1 MDSLNIIVIVT
12 ALLGLSGGYVFYS
25 KKNKNEKAPK
35 VVENLQP
42 EPALK
47 KFHETGIDVEND
59 PVVMEAKAKARELIV
74 EAKAEALN
82 IQTKAQDLARKIR
95 EDALDTERKSMVL
108 KAQVDA
114 KAKELESKAKSLV
127 SIKENLE
134 KKQEEIEDLHRKQQ
148 EEIDNFNRKQQ
159 EEIERIASMSKEEA
173 REILLKNLD
182 KSLVEDK
189 ARRIREK
196 EEEIRRD
203 SQEMSKQILM
213 EALEFGSTDIV
224 IEHST
229 SKIKLPDEDIK
240 GRIIGKEGRNI
251 RTFEELTGVDLDL
264 DSSPGDIIV
273 SCFDSVRRAV
283 ATTALERLVADGRI
297 QPARIEEIV
306 EQTKKEMDNIM
317 YKAGDSLC
325 HKLGLYNIPKE
336 LIQTLGKF
344 KYRFSY
350 GQNMLEHTM
359 ETARIGIY
367 IAEEIGADVDTVK
380 LGCVFHDIGKVLTDQ
395 DGSHVDLGV
404 ELLRKFKIPEE
415 AIKCVAEHHDD
426 RQTTIESAIVALADH
441 VSGARPGSRGE
452 DYESYVKRLKDL
464 EEAAM
469 SFDGVEKAYAVSAG
483 REVRVFVKPEKVD
496 DYSTALL
503 AKEIARK
510 IELEQNYP
518 GVVKVIVIRETRV
531 SETAK

>member
-1 MDSLNIIVIVT
+1 MGITSIVV
-12 ALLGLSGGYVFYS
+12 AVLALSGLFGGYILYS
-25 KKNKNEKAPK
+25 RKKEGSSKSENIGEVSETPKISKNVIEERTDLDKES
-35 VVENLQP
+35 VV
-42 EPALK
+42 
-47 KFHETGIDVEND
+47 I
-59 PVVMEAKAKARELIV
+59 EAKARAKDIIL
-74 EAKAEALN
+74 EAKEAALDV
-82 IQTKAQDLARKIR
+82 QTKAQDQARKIK
-95 EDALDTERKSMVL
+95 EEALESERKVSNF

-134 KKQEEIEDLHRKQQ
+134 KKQEDIE
-148 EEIDNFNRKQQ
+148 NFNKKNQ
-159 EEIERIASMSKEEA
+159 EQIEKIAAMSKEEA
-173 REILLKNLD
+173 REIILKNLE

-189 ARRIREK
+189 GKRIK
-196 EEEIRRD
+196 QVEEEIR
-203 SQEMSKQILM
+203 QESEDLSKQILM

-229 SKIKLPDEDIK
+229 SKVKLTDEDMK

-283 ATTALERLVADGRI
+283 ATAALERLVADGRI
-297 QPARIEEIV
+297 QPARIEDIV
-306 EQTKKEMDNIM
+306 EQTKNEMDKIM
-317 YKAGDSLC
+317 YKAGDNLC
-325 HKLGLYNIPKE
+325 HKLGLYSVPKD
-336 LIQTLGKF
+336 LIQILGRF

-359 ETARIGIY
+359 ETARIGSY
-367 IAEEIGADVDTVK
+367 IAEELGANVETVK
-380 LGCVFHDIGKVLTDQ
+380 LGCLFHDIGKVLTDQ

-404 ELLRKFKIPEE
+404 ELLNKYKIPSEVIE
-415 AIKCVAEHHDD
+415 CVAEHHDD
-426 RQTTIESAIVALADH
+426 RQSTIESAIVTLADH

-464 EEAAM
+464 EEAAV

-483 REVRVFVKPEKVD
+483 REVRVFVAPEKVD

>member
-1 MDSLNIIVIVT
+1 MELAEIAFTGIVV
-12 ALLGLSGGYVFYS
+12 LLGALGTYI
-25 KKNKNEKAPK
+25 
-35 VVENLQP
+35 VVSR
-42 EPALK
+42 K
-47 KFHETGIDVEND
+47 KFSAKEKSSDTPDLLSSVSSPAVEND
-59 PVVMEAKAKARELIV
+59 SQVIEAKAKAREIIV
-74 EAKAEALN
+74 EAKSLALN
-82 IQTKAQDLARKIR
+82 IQSKAQEQSRQIKEEAI
-95 EDALDTERKSMVL
+95 ESERRANTL

-114 KAKELESKAKSLV
+114 RAKELESKAKSLV
-127 SIKENLE
+127 SIKEALE
-134 KKQEEIEDLHRKQQ
+134 KKQEEIESFHRRKQ
-148 EEIDNFNRKQQ
+148 EELEKI
-159 EEIERIASMSKEEA
+159 SMLSKEEA
-173 REILLKNLD
+173 REMLLKSFD
-182 KSLVEDK
+182 KDLAEEKSK
-189 ARRIREK
+189 KIREN
-196 EEEIRRD
+196 EEEIRKE
-203 SQEMSKQILM
+203 SHELSKQILM

-229 SKIKLPDEDIK
+229 SKVKLPDEELK

-283 ATTALERLVADGRI
+283 ATAALERLVADGRI

-306 EQTKKEMDNIM
+306 EQTQKEMDNIM

-325 HKLGLYNIPKE
+325 HKIGLYNVSKE
-336 LIQTLGKF
+336 LIQTLGRF

-359 ETARIGIY
+359 ETARIGMY
-367 IAEEIGADVDTVK
+367 IAEELGANVDTVK
-380 LGCVFHDIGKVLTDQ
+380 MACVFHDIGKVLTDK
-395 DGSHVDLGV
+395 DGSHVELGV
-404 ELLRKFKIPEE
+404 EYLNKFRVPSEVV
-415 AIKCVAEHHDD
+415 KCIAEHHNDKFSS
-426 RQTTIESAIVALADH
+426 IESAIVALADH

-452 DYESYVKRLKDL
+452 DYESYIKRLKDL
-464 EEAAM
+464 EEAAT
-469 SFDGVEKAYAVSAG
+469 SQDGVEKAYAVSAG
-483 REVRVFVKPEKVD
+483 RELRVFVKPEKVD

>member
-1 MDSLNIIVIVT
+1 MGNILPILITGAVVLVVVYLVLFKKKTGEVSTSVESLSAPQVFNSNIDSDAAVI
-12 ALLGLSGGYVFYS
+12 
-25 KKNKNEKAPK
+25 
-35 VVENLQP
+35 
-42 EPALK
+42 
-47 KFHETGIDVEND
+47 
-59 PVVMEAKAKARELIV
+59 EAKAKAKDIIV
-74 EAKAEALN
+74 EAKTAALN
-82 IQTKAQDLARKIR
+82 IQTKAQEQARLIK
-95 EDALDTERKSMVL
+95 EEAMESERKAAL
-108 KAQVDA
+108 FKAQVDA

-127 SIKENLE
+127 SIKEGLE
-134 KKQEEIEDLHRKQQ
+134 KKQEEIENSYRKQQ
-148 EEIDNFNRKQQ
+148 EELEK
-159 EEIERIASMSKEEA
+159 IASLTKEEG
-173 REILLKNLD
+173 REILLRNLE
-182 KSLVEDK
+182 KSLSEEK
-189 ARRIREK
+189 GKRIKEK
-196 EEEIRRD
+196 EEEIRRE
-203 SQEMSKQILM
+203 SQELSKQILM

-224 IEHST
+224 VEHST
-229 SKIKLPDEDIK
+229 SKVKLPDEELK

-264 DSSPGDIIV
+264 DGSPGEIIV

-283 ATTALERLVADGRI
+283 ATAALEKLVADGRI

-317 YKAGDSLC
+317 YKAGDSMC
-325 HKLGLYNIPKE
+325 HKLGLYNIPKD
-336 LIQTLGKF
+336 LIQILGRF

-350 GQNMLEHTM
+350 GQNALEHTM
-359 ETARIGIY
+359 ETARIGAF
-367 IAEEIGADVDTVK
+367 IAEEIGANIEVVK
-380 LGCVFHDIGKVLTDQ
+380 MGCMFHDIGKVLSDQ

-404 ELLRKFKIPEE
+404 ELLKKYRIQDEV
-415 AIKCVAEHHDD
+415 IKCVAEHHSDK
-426 RQTTIESAIVALADH
+426 TTSIESAIVTLADH

-452 DYESYVKRLKDL
+452 DYEAYVKRLKDL
-464 EEAAM
+464 EEAAT

>member
-1 MDSLNIIVIVT
+1 MEITVVT
-12 ALLGLSGGYVFYS
+12 LILLVLLILSTGYVYYS
-25 KKNKNEKAPK
+25 RKKKDTSRK
-35 VVENLQP
+35 VDSGKEVAGPVQE
-42 EPALK
+42 AGK
-47 KFHETGIDVEND
+47 KESFSPGVETGIEVGNN
-59 PVVMEAKAKARELIV
+59 PIVLEAKAKAKDIIV
-74 EAKAEALN
+74 EAKTEALN
-82 IQTKAQDLARKIR
+82 IQSRAQEEARRIK
-95 EDALDTERKSMVL
+95 EEALESERKAALL

-114 KAKELESKAKSLV
+114 KAKDLEAKARSL
-127 SIKENLE
+127 SAIKENLE
-134 KKQEEIEDLHRKQQ
+134 KKQEEIENFHRKQQ
-148 EEIDNFNRKQQ
+148 EEIEK
-159 EEIERIASMSKEEA
+159 IASMTKEEA
-173 REILLKNLD
+173 KELLLKEVD
-182 KSLVEDK
+182 KSLSEEK
-189 ARRIREK
+189 GRRIKEK
-196 EEEIRRD
+196 EEEIRKE

-224 IEHST
+224 IEQST
-229 SKIKLPDEDIK
+229 SKIKLPDEEMK

-264 DSSPGDIIV
+264 DSSPGEIIV

-283 ATTALERLVADGRI
+283 AVTALERLVADGRI

-325 HKLGLYNIPKE
+325 HKLGLYNIPRE
-336 LIQTLGKF
+336 LIQTLGRF

-359 ETARIGIY
+359 ETARIGMY
-367 IAEEIGADVDTVK
+367 IAEEIGANLETVK

-395 DGSHVDLGV
+395 DGSHVELGV
-404 ELLRKFKIPEE
+404 EFLRQHKIPEE
-415 AIKCVAEHHDD
+415 AIKCVAEHHNDK
-426 RQTTIESAIVALADH
+426 QSTIESAIVALSDH

-452 DYESYVKRLKDL
+452 DYESYIKRLKDL

-469 SFDGVEKAYAVSAG
+469 SFDGVDKAYAVSAG

-496 DYSTALL
+496 DYSAALL
-503 AKEIARK
+503 AKEIAKK

>member
-1 MDSLNIIVIVT
+1 MELLSVILIVL
-12 ALLGLSGGYVFYS
+12 ALLGLLGGYVFYS
-25 KKNKNEKAPK
+25 NKKKEEPQKSVEDTPETREISQAPQAHHQETPQVRVNVDNESIVLEARARAKDL
-35 VVENLQP
+35 VL
-42 EPALK
+42 
-47 KFHETGIDVEND
+47 
-59 PVVMEAKAKARELIV
+59 EAKT
-74 EAKAEALN
+74 EALN
-82 IQTKAQDLARKIR
+82 IQTKAQDQARKIR
-95 EDALDTERKSMVL
+95 EEALESERKSAVF

-134 KKQEEIEDLHRKQQ
+134 KKQEEIE
-148 EEIDNFNRKQQ
+148 NFHKKQQ
-159 EEIERIASMSKEEA
+159 EEIEKIAALSKEEA
-173 REILLKNLD
+173 REMLLKNLD
-182 KSLVEDK
+182 KSLVEEK
-189 ARRIREK
+189 GKRIREK
-196 EEEIRRD
+196 EEEIRRE

-229 SKIKLPDEDIK
+229 SKIKLPDEDLK

-283 ATTALERLVADGRI
+283 ATAALERLVTDGRI

-306 EQTKKEMDNIM
+306 DQTKKEMDNIM
-317 YKAGDSLC
+317 YKAGDGLC

-336 LIQTLGKF
+336 LIQILGRF

-359 ETARIGIY
+359 ETARIGMY
-367 IAEEIGADVDTVK
+367 IAEEIGADIETVK

-395 DGSHVDLGV
+395 DGSHVELGV
-404 ELLRKFKIPEE
+404 ELLRKHKIPEE

-426 RQTTIESAIVALADH
+426 RQTTIESAIVTLADH

-452 DYESYVKRLKDL
+452 DYESYVKRLRDL

-469 SFDGVEKAYAVSAG
+469 SFDGVEKVYAVSAG
-483 REVRVFVKPEKVD
+483 REVRVFVRPEKVD

>member
-1 MDSLNIIVIVT
+1 MELINVAFIGAV
-12 ALLGLSGGYVFYS
+12 ALLGVLSVYIIVSRKKSRDEQAQEGQISSGVS
-25 KKNKNEKAPK
+25 KVSSAVN
-35 VVENLQP
+35 
-42 EPALK
+42 PA
-47 KFHETGIDVEND
+47 VEND
-59 PVVMEAKAKARELIV
+59 PVVIEAKAKAKDIIV
-74 EAKAEALN
+74 EAKTLALN
-82 IQTKAQDLARKIR
+82 IQSKAQEQSRQIKDEAI
-95 EDALDTERKSMVL
+95 ETERKVAVF

-114 KAKELESKAKSLV
+114 KARELEGKAKTLV
-127 SIKENLE
+127 AVKENLE
-134 KKQEEIEDLHRKQQ
+134 KKQEDIESFHRKQQ
-148 EEIDNFNRKQQ
+148 EEL
-159 EEIERIASMSKEEA
+159 ERISGYSKEEA
-173 REILLKNLD
+173 KEMLLKSFD
-182 KSLVEDK
+182 KDLAEEKSK
-189 ARRIREK
+189 RIREK
-196 EEEIRRD
+196 EEEIRKD
-203 SQEMSKQILM
+203 SQELSKQILM
-213 EALEFGSTDIV
+213 DALEFGSTDIV

-229 SKIKLPDEDIK
+229 SKIKLPDEELK

-264 DSSPGDIIV
+264 DSSPGDILV

-283 ATTALERLVADGRI
+283 ATAALERLIADGRI

-306 EQTKKEMDNIM
+306 DQTKKEMDNLM
-317 YKAGDSLC
+317 YKAGDGLC
-325 HKLGLYNIPKE
+325 HKLGLYNVSKE

-359 ETARIGIY
+359 ETARIGMY
-367 IAEEIGADVDTVK
+367 IAEEIGANVETVK
-380 LGCVFHDIGKVLTDQ
+380 MACVFHDIGKVMTDK
-395 DGSHVDLGV
+395 DGSHVELGV
-404 ELLRKFKIPEE
+404 EYLNKFRLPEE
-415 AIKCVAEHHDD
+415 VMKCVAEHHDD
-426 RQTTIESAIVALADH
+426 KQSSIESAIVALADH

-483 REVRVFVKPEKVD
+483 REVRVFVTPEKVD

-510 IELEQNYP
+510 IELEQKYP

-531 SETAK
+531 TETAK

>member
-1 MDSLNIIVIVT
+1 MDIISIVVV
-12 ALLGLSGGYVFYS
+12 ALALSGLFGGYVLYS
-25 KKNKNEKAPK
+25 KKKGSPEAPEEKPETAKIPNKVAEKSVDLSK
-35 VVENLQP
+35 ESIV
-42 EPALK
+42 
-47 KFHETGIDVEND
+47 I
-59 PVVMEAKAKARELIV
+59 EAKSTAKDIIF
-74 EAKAEALN
+74 EAKEAALD
-82 IQTKAQDLARKIR
+82 IQTKAQEQARKIK
-95 EDALDTERKSMVL
+95 EDAIESERKVSNF

-134 KKQEEIEDLHRKQQ
+134 KKQEEIESFHK
-148 EEIDNFNRKQQ
+148 KKQ
-159 EEIERIASMSKEEA
+159 EEIEKIALLSKEEA
-173 REILLKNLD
+173 RDIILKKLD
-182 KSLVEDK
+182 KDLVEEK
-189 ARRIREK
+189 GKRIRQK
-196 EEEIRRD
+196 EEEFR
-203 SQEMSKQILM
+203 QESEEMAKQILM

-229 SKIKLPDEDIK
+229 SKVKFPDEELK

-251 RTFEELTGVDLDL
+251 RTFEELTGADLDL
-264 DSSPGDIIV
+264 DSSSGEIIV

-283 ATTALERLVADGRI
+283 ATAALERLIADGRI

-306 EQTKKEMDNIM
+306 DQTRKEMDKIM

-325 HKLGLYNIPKE
+325 HKLGVYNIPKE
-336 LIQTLGKF
+336 LIQILGRF

-359 ETARIGIY
+359 ETARIGMY
-367 IAEEIGADVDTVK
+367 IAEEIGADIETVK
-380 LGCVFHDIGKVLTDQ
+380 LGCLFHDIGKVLTDQ
-395 DGSHVDLGV
+395 DGSHVELGV
-404 ELLRKFKIPEE
+404 ELLRKFKISEE
-415 AIKCVAEHHDD
+415 SIKCVAEHHDD
-426 RQTTIESAIVALADH
+426 RQSTIESAIVTLADH

-469 SFDGVEKAYAVSAG
+469 SFDGVEKVYAVSAG
-483 REVRVFVKPEKVD
+483 REVRVFVTPEKVD
-496 DYSTALL
+496 DYSTSLL
-503 AKEIARK
+503 AKDIARK
-510 IELEQNYP
+510 IELEQKYP

>member
-1 MDSLNIIVIVT
+1 MDSLNIIFIVM
-12 ALLGLSGGYVFYS
+12 AFLGLSGGYVFYS
-25 KKNKNEKAPK
+25 KKNKKEETPKA
-35 VVENLQP
+35 VENSQTESAP
-42 EPALK
+42 K
-47 KFHETGIDVEND
+47 KFHETRVDVEND
-59 PVVMEAKAKARELIV
+59 PVVMEAKAKSRELIV

-82 IQTKAQDLARKIR
+82 IQTKAQDQARKIR
-95 EDALDTERKSMVL
+95 EDALETERKSMVL

-114 KAKELESKAKSLV
+114 KARELESKAKSLV

-134 KKQEEIEDLHRKQQ
+134 KKQEEIE
-148 EEIDNFNRKQQ
+148 NFHKKQQ
-159 EEIERIASMSKEEA
+159 EEIEKIASLSKEEA
-173 REILLKNLD
+173 RELLLKNLD
-182 KSLVEDK
+182 KTLIEEK
-189 ARRIREK
+189 GKRIREK
-196 EEEIRRD
+196 EEEIRKE
-203 SQEMSKQILM
+203 SQELSKQILM

-283 ATTALERLVADGRI
+283 ATAALERLIADGRI

-317 YKAGDSLC
+317 YKAGDGLC
-325 HKLGLYNIPKE
+325 HKLGLYNIPRE
-336 LIQTLGKF
+336 LIQTLGRF

-359 ETARIGIY
+359 ETARIGMY
-367 IAEEIGADVDTVK
+367 IAEELGANVDTVK

-404 ELLRKFKIPEE
+404 ELLRKFKIPDE
-415 AIKCVAEHHDD
+415 AIKCVGEHHDD
-426 RQTTIESAIVALADH
+426 RQTTIESAIVTLADH

-469 SFDGVEKAYAVSAG
+469 SFDGVEKVYAVSAG

>member
-1 MDSLNIIVIVT
+1 MEIIVIIGVVV
-12 ALLGLSGGYVFYS
+12 ALFGGYVAYS
-25 KKNKNEKAPK
+25 KYNKKTPQEDKEQQSPVKKDSAVNVVKNVDVDNESIVIEAR
-35 VVENLQP
+35 
-42 EPALK
+42 
-47 KFHETGIDVEND
+47 
-59 PVVMEAKAKARELIV
+59 AKAKDIIV
-74 EAKAEALN
+74 EAKSEALN
-82 IQTKAQDLARKIR
+82 IQSKAQEQARKIK
-95 EDALDTERKSMVL
+95 EDSLESERKAAVL

-134 KKQEEIEDLHRKQQ
+134 KKQSEIDDFHRKQQ
-148 EEIDNFNRKQQ
+148 EEIEK
-159 EEIERIASMSKEEA
+159 IAMLSKEEA
-173 REILLKNLD
+173 RDILLKNLD
-182 KSLVEDK
+182 KSLVEEK
-189 ARRIREK
+189 GKRIKEK
-196 EEEIRRD
+196 EEEIRRE
-203 SQEMSKQILM
+203 SQELSKQILM

-229 SKIKLPDEDIK
+229 SKVKLPDEELK

-273 SCFDSVRRAV
+273 SCFDSVRRAI
-283 ATTALERLVADGRI
+283 ATTALERLIADGRI

-306 EQTKKEMDNIM
+306 DQTKKEMENIM
-317 YKAGDSLC
+317 YKAGDSMC

-336 LIQTLGKF
+336 LIQTLGRF

-359 ETARIGIY
+359 ETARIGMY
-367 IAEEIGADVDTVK
+367 IAGEIGANVETVK
-380 LGCVFHDIGKVLTDQ
+380 MGCLFHDIGKVLNDQ
-395 DGSHVDLGV
+395 DGSHVELGV
-404 ELLRKFKIPEE
+404 DLLRKHKISEE
-415 AIKCVAEHHDD
+415 VIKCVAEHHDD
-426 RQTTIESAIVALADH
+426 KQTTIESAIVTLSDH

-452 DYESYVKRLKDL
+452 DYESYVKRLRDL

-483 REVRVFVKPEKVD
+483 REVRVFVRPEKVD

>member
-1 MDSLNIIVIVT
+1 MEIIAIIGAVL
-12 ALLGLSGGYVFYS
+12 ALFGGYVAYSNS
-25 KKNKNEKAPK
+25 KKKVSQEDKNAQHDVK
-35 VVENLQP
+35 VASVPNVVKNINVDNE
-42 EPALK
+42 
-47 KFHETGIDVEND
+47 
-59 PVVMEAKAKARELIV
+59 PVVIEARAKAKDIIV
-74 EAKAEALN
+74 EAKSEALN
-82 IQTKAQDLARKIR
+82 IQSKAQEQARKIK
-95 EDALDTERKSMVL
+95 EDSLESERKAAVL

-114 KAKELESKAKSLV
+114 KAKELENKAKSLV

-134 KKQEEIEDLHRKQQ
+134 KKQSEIEDFHRKQQ
-148 EEIDNFNRKQQ
+148 EEIEK
-159 EEIERIASMSKEEA
+159 IAMLSKEEA
-173 REILLKNLD
+173 RDILLKNLD
-182 KSLVEDK
+182 KNLAEEK
-189 ARRIREK
+189 GKRIREK
-196 EEEIRRD
+196 EEEIRRE
-203 SQEMSKQILM
+203 SHELAKQILM

-229 SKIKLPDEDIK
+229 SKVKLPDEELK

-251 RTFEELTGVDLDL
+251 RAFEELTGVDLDL
-264 DSSPGDIIV
+264 DSSPGDVIV

-283 ATTALERLVADGRI
+283 ATADGRI

-317 YKAGDSLC
+317 YKAGDSMC

-336 LIQTLGKF
+336 LIQTLGRF

-359 ETARIGIY
+359 ETARIGMY
-367 IAEEIGADVDTVK
+367 IAGELGASVETVK
-380 LGCVFHDIGKVLTDQ
+380 MGCLFHDIGKVLNDQ
-395 DGSHVDLGV
+395 DGSHVELGV
-404 ELLRKFKIPEE
+404 ELLRKHKISEE
-415 AIKCVAEHHDD
+415 VIKCVAEHHDD
-426 RQTTIESAIVALADH
+426 RQTTIESAIVTLSDH

-452 DYESYVKRLKDL
+452 DYESYVKRLRDL

-483 REVRVFVKPEKVD
+483 REVRVFVRPEKVD

>member
-1 MDSLNIIVIVT
+1 MEIIAIIGAVL
-12 ALLGLSGGYVFYS
+12 ALFGGYVAYSNS
-25 KKNKNEKAPK
+25 KKKVSQEDKNAQHDVK
-35 VVENLQP
+35 VASVPNVVKNINVDNE
-42 EPALK
+42 
-47 KFHETGIDVEND
+47 
-59 PVVMEAKAKARELIV
+59 PVVIEARAKAKDIIV
-74 EAKAEALN
+74 EAKSEALN
-82 IQTKAQDLARKIR
+82 IQSKAQEQARKIK
-95 EDALDTERKSMVL
+95 EDSLESERKAAVL

-114 KAKELESKAKSLV
+114 KAKELENKAKSLV

-134 KKQEEIEDLHRKQQ
+134 KKQSEIEDFHRKQQ
-148 EEIDNFNRKQQ
+148 EEIEK
-159 EEIERIASMSKEEA
+159 IAMLSKEEA
-173 REILLKNLD
+173 RDILLKNLD
-182 KSLVEDK
+182 KNLAEEK
-189 ARRIREK
+189 GKRIREK
-196 EEEIRRD
+196 EEEIRRE
-203 SQEMSKQILM
+203 SHELAKQILM

-229 SKIKLPDEDIK
+229 SKVKLPDEELK

-251 RTFEELTGVDLDL
+251 RAFEELTGVDLDL
-264 DSSPGDIIV
+264 DSSPGDVIV

-283 ATTALERLVADGRI
+283 ATTALERLIADGRI
-297 QPARIEEIV
+297 QLARIEEIV
-306 EQTKKEMDNIM
+306 DQTKKEMDNIM
-317 YKAGDSLC
+317 YKAGDSMC

-336 LIQTLGKF
+336 LIQTLGRF

-359 ETARIGIY
+359 ETARIGMY
-367 IAEEIGADVDTVK
+367 IAGELGASVETVK
-380 LGCVFHDIGKVLTDQ
+380 MGCLFHDIGKVLNDQ
-395 DGSHVDLGV
+395 DGSHVELGV
-404 ELLRKFKIPEE
+404 ELLRKHKISEE
-415 AIKCVAEHHDD
+415 VIKCVAEHHDD
-426 RQTTIESAIVALADH
+426 RQTTIESAIVTLSDH

-452 DYESYVKRLKDL
+452 DYESYVKRLRDL

-483 REVRVFVKPEKVD
+483 REVRVFVRPEKVD

>member
-1 MDSLNIIVIVT
+1 MDSLNIIFIVM
-12 ALLGLSGGYVFYS
+12 AFLGLSGGYVFYS
-25 KKNKNEKAPK
+25 KKNKKEETPKA
-35 VVENLQP
+35 VENSQTESAP
-42 EPALK
+42 K
-47 KFHETGIDVEND
+47 KFHETRVDVEND
-59 PVVMEAKAKARELIV
+59 PVVMEAKAKSRELIV

-82 IQTKAQDLARKIR
+82 IQTKAQDQARKIR
-95 EDALDTERKSMVL
+95 EDALETERKSMVL

-114 KAKELESKAKSLV
+114 KARELESKAKSLV

-134 KKQEEIEDLHRKQQ
+134 KKQEEIE
-148 EEIDNFNRKQQ
+148 NFHKKQQ
-159 EEIERIASMSKEEA
+159 EEIEKIASLSKEEA
-173 REILLKNLD
+173 RELLLKNLD
-182 KSLVEDK
+182 KTLIEEK
-189 ARRIREK
+189 GKRIREK
-196 EEEIRRD
+196 EEEIRKE
-203 SQEMSKQILM
+203 SQELSKQILM

-283 ATTALERLVADGRI
+283 ATAALERLVADGRI

-359 ETARIGIY
+359 ETARIGMY
-367 IAEEIGADVDTVK
+367 IAEEIGADIDTVR

-426 RQTTIESAIVALADH
+426 RQTTIESAIVTLADH

>member
-1 MDSLNIIVIVT
+1 MELIYVFLIIVAI
-12 ALLGLSGGYVFYS
+12 LGLFGGYVVYS
-25 KKNKNEKAPK
+25 RKKSPQEEIAVAAKFEEPK
-35 VVENLQP
+35 VQKDTPAPTVEVENSPLV
-42 EPALK
+42 
-47 KFHETGIDVEND
+47 I
-59 PVVMEAKAKARELIV
+59 EAKARAKDIVVEARES
-74 EAKAEALN
+74 ALN
-82 IQTKAQDLARKIR
+82 IQSKAQEQARSIK
-95 EDALDTERKSMVL
+95 EEAMESERKSAVL

-114 KAKELESKAKSLV
+114 KARELESKAKSLV

-134 KKQEEIEDLHRKQQ
+134 KKQEEIE
-148 EEIDNFNRKQQ
+148 NFHKKQQ
-159 EEIERIASMSKEEA
+159 EEIERIASLSKEEA
-173 REILLKNLD
+173 REMLLKNLD
-182 KSLVEDK
+182 KSLADEK
-189 ARRIREK
+189 GKRIREK

-203 SQEMSKQILM
+203 AQEMSKQILM

-229 SKIKLPDEDIK
+229 SRIKLPDDDLK

-283 ATTALERLVADGRI
+283 ATAALERLVADGRI

-306 EQTKKEMDNIM
+306 DQTKKEMDNIM
-317 YKAGDSLC
+317 YKAGDSMC
-325 HKLGLYNIPKE
+325 HKLGLYNISKE
-336 LIQTLGKF
+336 LIQILGRF

-359 ETARIGIY
+359 ETARIGMY
-367 IAEEIGADVDTVK
+367 IAEEIKADVNTVK
-380 LGCVFHDIGKVLTDQ
+380 MGCLFHDIGKVLTDQ
-395 DGSHVDLGV
+395 DGTHVELGV
-404 ELLRKFKIPEE
+404 ELLRKHKIPEE
-415 AIKCVAEHHDD
+415 VIKCVAEHHDD
-426 RQTTIESAIVALADH
+426 KQSTIESAIVTLSDH

-469 SFDGVEKAYAVSAG
+469 SFDGVEKVYAVSAG

-518 GVVKVIVIRETRV
+518 GVVKVLVIRETRV

>member
-1 MDSLNIIVIVT
+1 MDSLNIIFIVM
-12 ALLGLSGGYVFYS
+12 AFLGLSGGYVFYS
-25 KKNKNEKAPK
+25 KKNKKEETPKA
-35 VVENLQP
+35 VENSQTESAP
-42 EPALK
+42 K
-47 KFHETGIDVEND
+47 KFHETRVDVEND
-59 PVVMEAKAKARELIV
+59 PVVMEAKAKSRELIV

-82 IQTKAQDLARKIR
+82 IQTKAQDQARKIR
-95 EDALDTERKSMVL
+95 EDALETERKSMVL

-114 KAKELESKAKSLV
+114 KARELESKAKSLV

-134 KKQEEIEDLHRKQQ
+134 KKQEEIE
-148 EEIDNFNRKQQ
+148 NFHKKQQ
-159 EEIERIASMSKEEA
+159 EEIEKIASLSKEEA
-173 REILLKNLD
+173 RELLLKNLD
-182 KSLVEDK
+182 KTLIEEK
-189 ARRIREK
+189 GKRIREK
-196 EEEIRRD
+196 EEEIRKE
-203 SQEMSKQILM
+203 SQELSKQILM

-283 ATTALERLVADGRI
+283 ATAALERLVADGRI

-306 EQTKKEMDNIM
+306 DQTKKEMDNIM

-359 ETARIGIY
+359 ETARIG
-367 IAEEIGADVDTVK
+367 
-380 LGCVFHDIGKVLTDQ
+380 
-395 DGSHVDLGV
+395 
-404 ELLRKFKIPEE
+404 
-415 AIKCVAEHHDD
+415 
-426 RQTTIESAIVALADH
+426 
-441 VSGARPGSRGE
+441 
-452 DYESYVKRLKDL
+452 
-464 EEAAM
+464 M
-469 SFDGVEKAYAVSAG
+469 
-483 REVRVFVKPEKVD
+483 
-496 DYSTALL
+496 
-503 AKEIARK
+503 
-510 IELEQNYP
+510 
-518 GVVKVIVIRETRV
+518 
-531 SETAK
+531 

>member
-1 MDSLNIIVIVT
+1 MEIIYVLMTLAVVVAGVAVFKFSPKKKSQVEEKVSPEVKISNT
-12 ALLGLSGGYVFYS
+12 A
-25 KKNKNEKAPK
+25 
-35 VVENLQP
+35 
-42 EPALK
+42 
-47 KFHETGIDVEND
+47 VEND
-59 PVVMEAKAKARELIV
+59 PLVLEAKARAKDVIV
-74 EAKAEALN
+74 EAKTTALQ
-82 IQTKAQDLARKIR
+82 IQTKAQEQARQLREEAMDSERKI
-95 EDALDTERKSMVL
+95 TVM

-114 KAKELESKAKSLV
+114 KEKEFESERKSIEA
-127 SIKENLE
+127 IKEKLE
-134 KKQEEIEDLHRKQQ
+134 KKQEDIEAAHKKQI
-148 EEIDNFNRKQQ
+148 ETL
-159 EEIERIASMSKEEA
+159 ERISSMSREEG
-173 REILLKNLD
+173 RDLLLKNLD
-182 KSLVEDK
+182 RSLSEEKSK
-189 ARRIREK
+189 RIRQN
-196 EEEIRRD
+196 EEEIRAD
-203 SQEMSKQILM
+203 ATEKAKQILM

-229 SKIKLPDEDIK
+229 SKVKLPDEELK

-251 RTFEELTGVDLDL
+251 RTFEELTGVDLDM

-283 ATTALERLVADGRI
+283 ATTALERLIADGRI

-306 EQTKKEMDNIM
+306 DQTKKEMDNLM

-325 HKLGLYNIPKE
+325 HKIGLYNISKE
-336 LIQTLGKF
+336 LIQTLGRF

-359 ETARIGIY
+359 ETARIGMY
-367 IAEEIGADVDTVK
+367 IAKELGADVETVK
-380 LGCVFHDIGKVLTDQ
+380 MACIFHDIGKVLTDK
-395 DGSHVDLGV
+395 DGSHVELGV
-404 ELLRKFKIPEE
+404 EYLNKFKISE
-415 AIKCVAEHHDD
+415 AVVRCISEHHDD
-426 RQTTIESAIVALADH
+426 KQSSIESAIVALADH

-452 DYESYVKRLKDL
+452 DYESYIKRLKDL
-464 EEAAM
+464 EGAAT
-469 SFDGVEKAYAVSAG
+469 SFDGVEKAYAVAAG
-483 REVRVFVKPEKVD
+483 REVRVFVSPEKVD

>member
-1 MDSLNIIVIVT
+1 MELVT
-12 ALLGLSGGYVFYS
+12 IALIGAVALLGVFGTYIVVS
-25 KKNKNEKAPK
+25 RKKSPAEEQSSEKPT
-35 VVENLQP
+35 VSSSV
-42 EPALK
+42 
-47 KFHETGIDVEND
+47 IEND
-59 PVVMEAKAKARELIV
+59 PLVLEAKAKAKDVIV
-74 EAKAEALN
+74 EAKTIALD
-82 IQTKAQDLARKIR
+82 IQSKAQEQARHIK
-95 EDALDTERKSMVL
+95 EEAFESERSVNTI

-114 KAKELESKAKSLV
+114 RARELESKAKSLV
-127 SIKENLE
+127 AIKEALE
-134 KKQEEIEDLHRKQQ
+134 KKQEEIESFHRKKQ
-148 EEIDNFNRKQQ
+148 EELEKI
-159 EEIERIASMSKEEA
+159 SMLSKEEA
-173 REILLKNLD
+173 KDMLLKSLD
-182 KSLVEDK
+182 KDLIEEKSK
-189 ARRIREK
+189 RIRVN
-196 EEEIRRD
+196 EEEIKKE
-203 SQEMSKQILM
+203 SQELSKQILM

-229 SKIKLPDEDIK
+229 SKVKLPDDELK

-264 DSSPGDIIV
+264 DSSPGDILV

-283 ATTALERLVADGRI
+283 ATAALERLIADGRI

-306 EQTKKEMDNIM
+306 DQTKKEMDNLM

-325 HKLGLYNIPKE
+325 HKLGLYNVSKE
-336 LIQTLGKF
+336 LIQVLGKF

-359 ETARIGIY
+359 ETARIGMY
-367 IAEEIGADVDTVK
+367 IAEELGANVETVK
-380 LGCVFHDIGKVLTDQ
+380 MACVFHDIGKVMTDQ
-395 DGSHVDLGV
+395 DGSHVELGV
-404 ELLRKFKIPEE
+404 EFLNKHRLPE
-415 AIKCVAEHHDD
+415 AVIKCIAEHHDD
-426 RQTTIESAIVALADH
+426 KQSSIESGIVALADH

-469 SFDGVEKAYAVSAG
+469 TQDGVEKAYAVSAG
-483 REVRVFVKPEKVD
+483 RELRVFVKPEKVD

-531 SETAK
+531 TETAK

>member
-1 MDSLNIIVIVT
+1 MDIINIVLIVAAVIGIPG
-12 ALLGLSGGYVFYS
+12 AYVLYS
-25 KKNKNEKAPK
+25 KKNKKEGIESKEDVKEISEPIKVFNKAPETK
-35 VVENLQP
+35 INVENEAIVL
-42 EPALK
+42 
-47 KFHETGIDVEND
+47 
-59 PVVMEAKAKARELIV
+59 EAKARANDLII
-74 EAKAEALN
+74 EAKTEALN
-82 IQTKAQDLARKIR
+82 IQTRAQDQARKIR
-95 EDALDTERKSMVL
+95 DEALDMERKSEVL
-108 KAQVDA
+108 KAQVDV
-114 KAKELESKAKSLV
+114 KARELESKAKSLV

-134 KKQEEIEDLHRKQQ
+134 KKQEEIETFHK
-148 EEIDNFNRKQQ
+148 KQQ
-159 EEIERIASMSKEEA
+159 EEIERIASLSKEEA
-173 REILLKNLD
+173 RELLLKNLD
-182 KSLVEDK
+182 KTLVEEK
-189 ARRIREK
+189 GKRIREK
-196 EEEIRRD
+196 EEEIRKE
-203 SQEMSKQILM
+203 SQELSKQILM

-283 ATTALERLVADGRI
+283 ATAALERLIADGRI

-317 YKAGDSLC
+317 FKAGDGLC
-325 HKLGLYNIPKE
+325 HKLGLYNIPRE
-336 LIQTLGKF
+336 LIQTLGRF

-359 ETARIGIY
+359 ETARIGMY
-367 IAEEIGADVDTVK
+367 IAEELGANIDTVK

-395 DGSHVDLGV
+395 DGSHVELGV
-404 ELLRKFKIPEE
+404 ELLRKFKIPDE
-415 AIKCVAEHHDD
+415 AIKCVGEHHDD
-426 RQTTIESAIVALADH
+426 RQTTIESAIVTLADH

-469 SFDGVEKAYAVSAG
+469 SFDGVEKVYAVSAG

>member
-1 MDSLNIIVIVT
+1 MEIIIVLLVT
-12 ALLGLSGGYVFYS
+12 FALFGGYIAYS
-25 KKNKNEKAPK
+25 KNKNKAPQ
-35 VVENLQP
+35 ENSEQP
-42 EPALK
+42 SPLK
-47 KFHETGIDVEND
+47 KDSAVNVARNIDVDNESI
-59 PVVMEAKAKARELIV
+59 VIEARAKAKDIIV
-74 EAKAEALN
+74 EAKSEALN
-82 IQTKAQDLARKIR
+82 IQSKAQEQARKIK
-95 EDALDTERKSMVL
+95 EDSLESERKSALL

-114 KAKELESKAKSLV
+114 KAKELESKAKNLV

-134 KKQEEIEDLHRKQQ
+134 KKQSEIEDFHRKQQ
-148 EEIDNFNRKQQ
+148 EEIEK
-159 EEIERIASMSKEEA
+159 IAMLSKEEA
-173 REILLKNLD
+173 RDLLLKNLD
-182 KSLVEDK
+182 KNLAEEK
-189 ARRIREK
+189 GKRIREK
-196 EEEIRRD
+196 EEEIRRE
-203 SQEMSKQILM
+203 SHELSKQILM

-229 SKIKLPDEDIK
+229 SKVKLPDEELK

-273 SCFDSVRRAV
+273 SCFDSVRRAIV
-283 ATTALERLVADGRI
+283 TTALERLVADGRI

-306 EQTKKEMDNIM
+306 DQTTKEMENIM
-317 YKAGDSLC
+317 YKAGDSMC

-336 LIQTLGKF
+336 LIQTLGRF

-359 ETARIGIY
+359 ETARIGMY
-367 IAEEIGADVDTVK
+367 IAGEIGANVETVK
-380 LGCVFHDIGKVLTDQ
+380 MGCLFHDIGKVLNDQ
-395 DGSHVDLGV
+395 DGSHVELGV
-404 ELLRKFKIPEE
+404 DLLRKHKISEE
-415 AIKCVAEHHDD
+415 VIKCVAEHHDD
-426 RQTTIESAIVALADH
+426 KQTTIESAIVTLSDH

-452 DYESYVKRLKDL
+452 DYESYVKRLRDL

-483 REVRVFVKPEKVD
+483 REVRVFVRPEKVD

>member
-1 MDSLNIIVIVT
+1 MDSLNIIFIVM
-12 ALLGLSGGYVFYS
+12 AFLGLSGGYVFYS
-25 KKNKNEKAPK
+25 KKNKKEETPKA
-35 VVENLQP
+35 VENSQTESAP
-42 EPALK
+42 K
-47 KFHETGIDVEND
+47 KFHETRVDVEND
-59 PVVMEAKAKARELIV
+59 PVVMEAKAKSRELIV

-82 IQTKAQDLARKIR
+82 IQTKAQDQARKIR
-95 EDALDTERKSMVL
+95 EDALETERKSMVL

-114 KAKELESKAKSLV
+114 KARELESKAKSLV

-134 KKQEEIEDLHRKQQ
+134 KKQEEIE
-148 EEIDNFNRKQQ
+148 NFHKKQQ
-159 EEIERIASMSKEEA
+159 EEIEKIASLSKEEA
-173 REILLKNLD
+173 RELLLKNLD
-182 KSLVEDK
+182 KTLIEEK
-189 ARRIREK
+189 GKRIREK
-196 EEEIRRD
+196 EEEIRKE
-203 SQEMSKQILM
+203 SQELSKQILM

-283 ATTALERLVADGRI
+283 ATAALERLIADGRI

-359 ETARIGIY
+359 ETARIGMY
-367 IAEEIGADVDTVK
+367 IAEEIGADIDTVR

-426 RQTTIESAIVALADH
+426 RQTTIESAIVTLADH

>member
-1 MDSLNIIVIVT
+1 MEITTIVVAALALSSLV
-12 ALLGLSGGYVFYS
+12 GGYILYS
-25 KKNKNEKAPK
+25 RKKVPSPVPEEKAKSPQKPK
-35 VVENLQP
+35 EA
-42 EPALK
+42 PAEKVDLDK
-47 KFHETGIDVEND
+47 ES
-59 PVVMEAKAKARELIV
+59 VVMEAKAKAKNIIL
-74 EAKAEALN
+74 EAKEAALE
-82 IQTKAQDLARKIR
+82 IQAKSQDQARKIK
-95 EDALDTERKSMVL
+95 EDALESERKVSNF

-134 KKQEEIEDLHRKQQ
+134 KKQEEIETFRKK
-148 EEIDNFNRKQQ
+148 KQD
-159 EEIERIASMSKEEA
+159 EIEKIASMSKNEA
-173 REILLKNLD
+173 REIILEKLEKELA
-182 KSLVEDK
+182 EDK
-189 ARRIREK
+189 GKRIRQV
-196 EEEIRRD
+196 EEEIRQG
-203 SQEMSKQILM
+203 SEEMAKQILM

-224 IEHST
+224 IEHTT
-229 SKIKLPDEDIK
+229 SKVKLPDDDMK

-264 DSSPGDIIV
+264 DSSPGEIIV

-306 EQTKKEMDNIM
+306 EQTRKEMDKIM
-317 YKAGDSLC
+317 YKAGDNLC
-325 HKLGLYNIPKE
+325 HKLGIYNIPKE
-336 LIQTLGKF
+336 LIQTLGRF

-350 GQNMLEHTM
+350 GQNMLEHTL
-359 ETARIGIY
+359 ETARIGMY
-367 IAEEIGADVDTVK
+367 IAEEIGADIETVK
-380 LGCVFHDIGKVLTDQ
+380 LGCTFHDIGKVLTDK
-395 DGSHVDLGV
+395 DGSHVELGV
-404 ELLRKFKIPEE
+404 EFLKKHNFPEE

-426 RQTTIESAIVALADH
+426 RQSTIESAIVTLADH

-469 SFDGVEKAYAVSAG
+469 TFDGVEKAYAVSAG
-483 REVRVFVKPEKVD
+483 REVRVFVTPEKVD

-503 AKEIARK
+503 AKDIARK

>member
-1 MDSLNIIVIVT
+1 MEITSIVLIIMVF
-12 ALLGLSGGYVFYS
+12 LGVSGGLVAYS
-25 KKNKNEKAPK
+25 KKKTPQKEAETAPEEIK
-35 VVENLQP
+35 VVKEKSAAEVDIEN
-42 EPALK
+42 ES
-47 KFHETGIDVEND
+47 
-59 PVVMEAKAKARELIV
+59 VVLEAKARAKDIVV
-74 EAKAEALN
+74 EAKTEALN
-82 IQTKAQDLARKIR
+82 IQTKAQEQARQIKD
-95 EDALDTERKSMVL
+95 EALESERKSAVL

-127 SIKENLE
+127 AIKENLE
-134 KKQEEIEDLHRKQQ
+134 KKQEEIE
-148 EEIDNFNRKQQ
+148 NFHRKQQ

-173 REILLKNLD
+173 RDILLKNLD
-182 KSLVEDK
+182 KSLVEEK
-189 ARRIREK
+189 GKRIREK

-203 SQEMSKQILM
+203 AQEKSKQILM

-229 SKIKLPDEDIK
+229 SKIKLPDEEIK

-273 SCFDSVRRAV
+273 SCFDSVRRAI
-283 ATTALERLVADGRI
+283 ATAALERLLADGRI

-306 EQTKKEMDNIM
+306 EQTKKEMENIM
-317 YKAGDSLC
+317 YKAGDGLC

-336 LIQTLGKF
+336 LIQILGRF

-359 ETARIGIY
+359 ETARIGMY
-367 IAEEIGADVDTVK
+367 IAEELGANIDTVK
-380 LGCVFHDIGKVLTDQ
+380 LGCLFHDIGKVLTDQ
-395 DGSHVDLGV
+395 DGSHVELGV

-426 RQTTIESAIVALADH
+426 RQTTIESAIVTLADH

-464 EEAAM
+464 EEAAT

-503 AKEIARK
+503 AKDIARK